1 MVRVFRRDTGKE
13 VTFDDRR
20 SFSSVVYA
28 PIMTVYQVVYS
39 KIIQEAIE
47 YYKDVPLTEHVM
59 TDGEKRKVEKNPDA
73 INDIPKWEIKG
84 YDEFVSNER
93 LDRRIS
99 TEFYARFMTGDKKI
113 VEIIN
118 NYHPILKAM

>member
-1 MVRVFRRDTGKE
+1 MVRLFRRDNGKE
-13 VTFDDRR
+13 VSFEDRR
-20 SFSSVVYA
+20 AFSSLVYS
-28 PIMTVYQVVYS
+28 PIMTVYQLVYS

-59 TDGEKRKVEKNPDA
+59 TDVEKRKVAKNPNA
-73 INDIPKWEIKG
+73 MFDIPKYEIKG

-99 TEFYARFMTGDKKI
+99 TEFYARFMTGDKEI
-113 VEIIN
+113 VELIN
-118 NYHPILKAM
+118 KHHPAFRAQ

>member
-1 MVRVFRRDTGKE
+1 
-13 VTFDDRR
+13 
-20 SFSSVVYA
+20 
-28 PIMTVYQVVYS
+28 
-39 KIIQEAIE
+39 
-47 YYKDVPLTEHVM
+47 M
-59 TDGEKRKVEKNPDA
+59 TDVEKRKVAKNPDA

-118 NYHPILKAM
+118 NYHPILKAR

>member
-1 MVRVFRRDTGKE
+1 
-13 VTFDDRR
+13 
-20 SFSSVVYA
+20 
-28 PIMTVYQVVYS
+28 MTVYQMVYS
-39 KIIQEAIE
+39 KIMQDAIE

-59 TDGEKRKVEKNPDA
+59 TDVEKRKVAKNPDA

-118 NYHPILKAM
+118 NYHPILRAR